1 MHISK
6 HIAAVF
12 ICGWIAPVA
21 LAAEPKVK
29 LLSPAQDTAKDTVL
43 IGRTLVDKMS
53 VTLEIEAGE
62 SMWMQMGK
70 TSMWMEKKPGK
81 GELFHVEVKPVDPVS
96 KTRIPYAEV
105 AFSAIN
111 KDNKKKVSG
120 SLHPSWG
127 SSGLHYALNTP
138 LAGDGRYDATV
149 TVGPPTFA
157 RTEKNKDNWTKPIV
171 AKFHFKLA
179 GTTIVEATEPLPELK

>member
-1 MHISK
+1 MNISTRI
-6 HIAAVF
+6 IAILA
-12 ICGWIAPVA
+12 CGLMAPVT

-62 SMWMQMGK
+62 TMWMQMGK
-70 TSMWMEKKPGK
+70 PPMWMEKKPGK

-111 KDNKKKVSG
+111 KDNKKKVAG

-138 LAGDGRYDATV
+138 LAGDGAYDVTV
-149 TVGPPTFA
+149 TVGAPTFA
-157 RTEKNKDNWTKPIV
+157 RTEKNKDYWTKPV
-171 AKFHFKLA
+171 VTQFHFKLA
-179 GTTIVEATEPLPELK
+179 GTKIIEVTEPLPELK